1 MAGGVATSC
10 RALAG
15 TLKEKGCL
23 KSGGREGPVE
33 AACGQ
38 RKGREGKALYYNDS
52 TPSITPKALM
62 SLSGK
67 AFENIDQAMA

>member
-1 MAGGVATSC
+1 MMACAPAPCYGIIGKVVGPVAGGVATSC

-38 RKGREGKALYYNDS
+38 RTVHEGKEL
-52 TPSITPKALM
+52 
-62 SLSGK
+62 
-67 AFENIDQAMA
+67 